1 EFYTQTKIVPIMHL
15 VAIRRDVYEKNP
27 WIAAK
32 LYEGFANAKNWALK
46 RMHFSGSQCYM
57 LPWQF
62 ADVDE
67 IDEIFAGDPW
77 PYGVEANRPT
87 LDALLQ
93 YTLEQ
98 HFIARPIGA
107 NELFVPLPENSGR

>member
-1 EFYTQTKIVPIMHL
+1 
-15 VAIRRDVYEKNP
+15 
-27 WIAAK
+27 
-32 LYEGFANAKNWALK
+32 
-46 RMHFSGSQCYM
+46 M

-87 LDALLQ
+87 LEALFQ
-93 YTLEQ
+93 YMVEQ
-98 HFIARPIGA
+98 HFIAKPILA
-107 NELFVPLPENSGR
+107 DELFVPLPANLGR